1 MLLDVEPGNQST
13 CPRREKAKARLE
25 VMEEEVEVVVEMV
38 EEHHELVRGEKL
50 DSWRCWSCLR
60 APRMGGTR

>member
-13 CPRREKAKARLE
+13 CLRREKAKARLE
-25 VMEEEVEVVVEMV
+25 VVVEEEVMVEEV
-38 EEHHELVRGEKL
+38 EEHHELVRDEKL

-60 APRMGGTR
+60 VRRMGGTR